1 MTSISGWVM
10 GTPLNGQRETELHII
25 DSARPRPLFQ
35 HCGGT
40 GQEQQVQGGG
50 NGCMDRLLAGVQ
62 LGDYGNLHGVQEGR
76 TAREKIRSHVM
87 NLMSLV

>member
-1 MTSISGWVM
+1 M

-25 DSARPRPLFQ
+25 YSASTRPLFQ

-50 NGCMDRLLAGVQ
+50 NGRVELGQAAGMGSSLVTMEIFM
-62 LGDYGNLHGVQEGR
+62 GYR
-76 TAREKIRSHVM
+76 REKQPEKK
-87 NLMSLV
+87 